1 MNIYKISARAT
12 RENILHLQKFE
23 LNNFRNESDYVGEKE
38 FDSEQ
43 EAKDHLISVAKKYYD
58 REEYSNILDNEI
70 TKIEAIGMLQIGD
83 VWAKMELIEKEN
95 ESDNGAV

>member
-1 MNIYKISARAT
+1 MNIYKISART
-12 RENILHLQKFE
+12 TGEHILHLQKFE
-23 LNNFRNESDYVGEKE
+23 LNNFRDGSDYVGEKE

-58 REEYSNILDNEI
+58 REEYSNILNKELI
-70 TKIEAIGMLQIGD
+70 KIKVLGMLQIGN
-83 VWAKMELIEKEN
+83 VWTRMELIEKEN

>member
-1 MNIYKISARAT
+1 MNIYKISART
-12 RENILHLQKFE
+12 TSEHILDLQKFE
-23 LNNFRNESDYVGEKE
+23 LNNFRDGSDYVGEKE

-58 REEYSNILDNEI
+58 REEYSNILDNEL
-70 TKIEAIGMLQIGD
+70 TKIEAVSMLQIGK

-95 ESDNGAV
+95 ESANGAM

>member
-1 MNIYKISARAT
+1 MNIYKISARTT
-12 RENILHLQKFE
+12 RENISELQKFE
-23 LNNFRNESDYVGEKE
+23 LNNFRDESDYVGEKE

-58 REEYSNILDNEI
+58 REEYSNMLNNEL
-70 TKIEAIGMLQIGD
+70 TKIEAVSMLQIGK
-83 VWAKMELIEKEN
+83 VWARMELIEKEN